1 MTFKLSLGQAII
13 FPVGISA
20 ILSPVIPWSFA
31 FTLLTGLGAGLLT
44 YTFFWSWIF
53 PFYLSP
59 MRHVPTIPG
68 FPLWGH
74 FFTIITTEMGVV
86 QRDWHQKY
94 GGVVRYFF
102 PFGKELLSVVDD
114 DALKQITVR
123 NPYNYPKPIRAKL
136 WMGPVLGNEGV
147 LLAEGDEHI
156 RQRKAL
162 SPAFSTQAINDVKPV
177 FWRKG
182 FALAQLWGQEITQ
195 SPTKKSESFE
205 VLEWLNRTTLDIIGE
220 AGFGHHVDS
229 LTDPA
234 TSLRE
239 AYRLVF
245 RFDLPSRIIFGLQC
259 TQFAKYIPKK
269 MNLRTGPTERIEN
282 TAASIVSSKK
292 EKKNAAARDIMSLI
306 MRDNEK
312 VSSSSGDKLSFHTL
326 RDQVMTFLGAG
337 HDTTA
342 TGVAWTLHLLSK
354 RPTIQSK
361 LRAEIKAHMPSLFGP
376 NAQTFGFENELS
388 KYNVDALPYLSNVC
402 RESLRYIPPIPL
414 TIRKS
419 KQDDT
424 LAGHFIAAGTGVYI
438 FANTINR
445 LPQYWGEDADLFDPD
460 RWDNLPETCT
470 PNAYMSFLHGPR
482 SCIGRKFAETEM
494 KIIICCLLSA
504 FEFRPCRGTDPESQK
519 MWRVVLRPKDGI
531 PLNVSPLA

>member
-1 MTFKLSLGQAII
+1 MPFKLSLGHTI
-13 FPVGISA
+13 FVPAVISIFLAPLLQLPVTTTLPTALCIG
-20 ILSPVIPWSFA
+20 FA
-31 FTLLTGLGAGLLT
+31 V
-44 YTFFWSWIF
+44 YTIFWSWIW
-53 PFYLSP
+53 PFHLSP
-59 MRHVPTIPG
+59 MRHVPTVPG

-114 DALKQITVR
+114 DALKHVTVR
-123 NPYNYPKPIRAKL
+123 NPYNFPKPNRAKL
-136 WMGPVLGNEGV
+136 WMGPVLGMEGV

-177 FWRKG
+177 FWKKG
-182 FALAQLWGQEITQ
+182 FGLVKSWSEEIAKTA
-195 SPTKKSESFE
+195 SKKSESFE

-229 LTDPA
+229 LTNPG

-259 TQFAKYIPKK
+259 TQFARFIPSK
-269 MNLRTGPTERIEN
+269 MNLRNASTERIER
-282 TAASIVSSKK
+282 TASSIISSKQAK
-292 EKKNAAARDIMSLI
+292 ENSGARDIMSLI
-306 MRDNEK
+306 IRDNKK
-312 VSSSSGDKLSFHTL
+312 VEAKGEALGFTTL

-354 RPTIQSK
+354 RPHMQSA
-361 LRAEIKAHMPSLFGP
+361 LRDEIKKFMPSLFVSQAGSL
-376 NAQTFGFENELS
+376 GLEDELS
-388 KYNVDALPYLSNVC
+388 KVNVDSLPYLSNIC
-402 RESLRYIPPIPL
+402 KESLRFIPPIPL

-419 KQDDT
+419 KQDDY
-424 LAGHFIAAGTGVYI
+424 LGGYFIPAKTGVYI

-445 LPQYWGEDADLFDPD
+445 LPQYWGEDAHIFNPD

-494 KIIICCLLSA
+494 KIILCCLLSA
-504 FEFRPCRGTDPESQK
+504 FEFSPREDIADPESLK

-531 PLNVSPLA
+531 PMRVSPLA